1 MVTVDESEVSDG
13 LQTDGLQTGFKR
25 MMIPYIVTTHHQSGN
40 FTEREKSISI
50 YDEKAQLEVYVRMY
64 TIAGRNKSIERT
76 IFFHFRSETRS
87 TWQTR
92 SRVRPTI
99 VEEFGSFKGFR
110 YTSE

>member
-13 LQTDGLQTGFKR
+13 LQTGFKQ
-25 MMIPYIVTTHHQSGN
+25 MMIPYIVTTRHQSSN

-64 TIAGRNKSIERT
+64 TIAGTNKSIERAT
-76 IFFHFRSETRS
+76 FFHFRSETRS

-92 SRVRPTI
+92 PRVRPTI

-110 YTSE
+110 YTNE